1 MAGGSRRTPDGPSSE
16 SVEDTVPYHRGR
28 EPHDEDEGERGGAIA
43 THGARHSECV
53 AAHQTWQVACQ
64 VAVKKGLLSAAQQ
77 RRRRR
82 PLTLTGC
89 TT

>member
-1 MAGGSRRTPDGPSSE
+1 MRAS
-16 SVEDTVPYHRGR
+16 
-28 EPHDEDEGERGGAIA
+28 GAIA

-53 AAHQTWQVACQ
+53 AARQ

-82 PLTLTGC
+82 PLTLTVHNV
-89 TT
+89 TTARDLVPL